1 MSLIMRLTRYTD
13 YALRVLLYLGAHP
26 DKLSTISEIAAYHN
40 ISRNH
45 LMKVVHQLGAWGYI
59 DTLRGKGGGI
69 RLAHKPEE
77 IILGDVVRHTEE
89 NLEIVECFAPGNSNC
104 IIQPGCRLKAVLND
118 ALGSFLAMLDL
129 YTLADF
135 LAAQ

>member
-1 MSLIMRLTRYTD
+1 MRLTRYTD
-13 YALRVLLYLGAHP
+13 YALRVLLYLGTNP
-26 DKLSTISEIAAYHN
+26 DRLSTINEIAAYHN

-69 RLAHKPEE
+69 RLAHRPSD
-77 IILGDVVRHTEE
+77 IIIGDVVRHTEE
-89 NLEIVECFAPGNSNC
+89 NLEIVECFTPGNSEC
-104 IIQPGCRLKAVLND
+104 VIQPGCRLKVVLD
-118 ALGSFLAMLDL
+118 EALNSFLATLDL

-135 LAAQ
+135 LETK